1 MDILSSV
8 LTIES
13 ISLASGVFLNLILF
27 IVLITNDKKNKN
39 IYYFAG
45 FIFSMFFWLLTT
57 LFFYILND
65 KNLLLINTYLIYF
78 APPFIPVFMILF
90 AQTFPRQK
98 LNYSKTRLTLFLGFS
113 AIISI
118 LALIPNAVIDS
129 VVIIDQYTRYIKY
142 GPLYPLYFVQISLY
156 FCIVIY
162 VMIKKYLILQGRER
176 NQVEITFL
184 TLIVGSLVGVFT
196 SLIMPTYG
204 DFSLFW
210 VGSFYSGYLAAATFY
225 GIIKY
230 GLFDIKLV
238 TTEFAAFTTWILLF
252 IKIFFNENV
261 EYRVIDSVILFLI
274 IISSILI
281 IKTVKKEIVL
291 REKDDELVT
300 NITGL
305 NKRLEKTNVQL
316 KELDQKKSEFMSL
329 ATHQL
334 RAPLT
339 AMKGYSSMILDGTF
353 GKINNPEIE
362 DAVNKISRSTTD
374 LTMVVEDYLNISRI
388 EQGRMQYNFS
398 KINIVELIQD
408 IINGVKATAD
418 RIGLKINLNYDTNEV
433 YNIKADE
440 GKIKQVFLNIIDNAV
455 KYTPSGS
462 IDIYI
467 EKKESEKKILVKIKD
482 TGVGIKK
489 EVLPSLFHKFV
500 RAPDASKV
508 NILGTGLGLYVAGEI
523 LKAHKSRAWAE
534 SNGEGYGSVFYVELS
549 LV

>member
-1 MDILSSV
+1 MNLFEI

-13 ISLASGVFLNLILF
+13 ISLATAAFLNLALF
-27 IVLITNDKKNKN
+27 IVLITNDKKNNN
-39 IYYFAG
+39 IYYFSG
-45 FIFSMFFWLLTT
+45 FIFSMFFWVLTT
-57 LFFYILND
+57 LLFYIIND
-65 KNLLLINTYLIYF
+65 KNNLLLNTHLIYF

-90 AQTFPRQK
+90 AKTFPKQK
-98 LNYSKTRLTLFLGFS
+98 LNFSKTKLTLFLGPAF
-113 AIISI
+113 IMSI
-118 LALIPNAVIDS
+118 LALIPKAVIDD
-129 VVIIDQYTRYIKY
+129 VVIIDQYTKYITY
-142 GPLYPLYFVQISLY
+142 GPLYPLYFSYIFLY
-156 FCIVIY
+156 FCIVSY
-162 VMIKKYLILQGRER
+162 VMIRKYLILKGIER
-176 NQVEITFL
+176 SQVEITFL
-184 TLIVGSLVGVFT
+184 GLIIGSLVGVFT

-238 TTEFAAFTTWILLF
+238 TTEFVAFTTWILLF
-252 IKIFFNENV
+252 LKIFTNKEPQH
-261 EYRVIDSVILFLI
+261 RVIDSIILVLI

-281 IKTVKKEIVL
+281 IKTVKKEIKL
-291 REKDDELVT
+291 REKDDELVD

-305 NKRLEKTNVQL
+305 NQQLEKTNIQL

-353 GKINNPEIE
+353 GKIDNPEIE
-362 DAVNKISRSTTD
+362 DAVSKISRSTTD
-374 LTMVVEDYLNISRI
+374 LTMIVEDYLNISRI

-398 KINIVELIQD
+398 KLDLISLIKD
-408 IINGVKATAD
+408 VINGVKSMAN
-418 RIGLKINLNYDTNEV
+418 RSGLNISLNYNTDEV

-440 GKIKQVFLNIIDNAV
+440 GKMKQVFLNIIDNAI
-455 KYTPSGS
+455 KYTPTGS
-462 IDIYI
+462 IDIYVD
-467 EKKESEKKILVKIKD
+467 KLESNNKTLVKIKD

-489 EVLPSLFHKFV
+489 EVLPNLFHKFV
-500 RAPDASKV
+500 RAPDASRV

-523 LKAHKSRAWAE
+523 LKAHNSRAWAE
-534 SNGEGYGSVFYVELS
+534 SNGEGYGSTFYVEIS
-549 LV
+549 SV